1 MLTEWGKK
9 KNPLNILNVEYK
21 DKSELF
27 LFAQFFF
34 FFYKNREFNFNTEIL
49 RFLQIYWKG
58 YFLKINFK
66 QIDNVYFSPQIIPVF
81 SSLIFFFTLCMRNNH
96 GNLFT
101 LFRVKFYTLSII
113 RLFIDR
119 VSEHN
124 KQNF

>member
-27 LFAQFFF
+27 LFAQYFFF
-34 FFYKNREFNFNTEIL
+34 IKIGSLILTQKYYDFCNYTE
-49 RFLQIYWKG
+49 KVT
-58 YFLKINFK
+58 FLKIKFK
-66 QIDNVYFSPQIIPVF
+66 QIDNVYFSSQIIPVF
-81 SSLIFFFTLCMRNNH
+81 SSLIFFFTLFIKNNH
-96 GNLFT
+96 RNLFT

-113 RLFIDR
+113 RLYIDR

>member
-34 FFYKNREFNFNTEIL
+34 FIKIGSLILTQKYYDFCKYTE
-49 RFLQIYWKG
+49 KVTC
-58 YFLKINFK
+58 LKIKFK
-66 QIDNVYFSPQIIPVF
+66 QIDNVYFSSQIIPVF
-81 SSLIFFFTLCMRNNH
+81 SSLIFFFTLFIKNNH

>member
-9 KNPLNILNVEYK
+9 KKTPLNILNVEYK

-27 LFAQFFF
+27 LFAQYFFF
-34 FFYKNREFNFNTEIL
+34 IKIGSLILTQKYYDFCKYTE
-49 RFLQIYWKG
+49 KVT
-58 YFLKINFK
+58 FLKIKFK
-66 QIDNVYFSPQIIPVF
+66 QIDNVYFSSQIIPVF
-81 SSLIFFFTLCMRNNH
+81 SSLIFFFTLCMKNNH

-113 RLFIDR
+113 RLYIDR